1 MSKKEREKIVYATRI
16 ELINEL
22 AFLTSITERIWKYH
36 PINPSGVNI
45 VDDYNQLKAEIGKI
59 EKAIK
64 EIDRVEK
71 L

>member
-1 MSKKEREKIVYATRI
+1 MSKQEKGKTVYATRI

-45 VDDYNQLKAEIGKI
+45 IDDYR
-59 EKAIK
+59 
-64 EIDRVEK
+64 RV
-71 L
+71 